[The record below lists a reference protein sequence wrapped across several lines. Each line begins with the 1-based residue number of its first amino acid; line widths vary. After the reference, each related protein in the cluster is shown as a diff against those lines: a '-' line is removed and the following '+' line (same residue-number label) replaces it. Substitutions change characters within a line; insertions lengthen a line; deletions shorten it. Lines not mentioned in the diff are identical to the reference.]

1 MDEQEFIKE
10 ILENNDSAEII
21 IETEDGEEYKIVAGQ
36 LFYTEGQDNVDIY
49 TFSDFDIGN
58 IFDRRLDVLALRVY
72 NYLRSEGEVVTC
84 VYGG

>member
-1 MDEQEFIKE
+1 MNEQEFVKDV
-10 ILENNDSAEII
+10 LENNDSAEII

-49 TFSDFDIGN
+49 TFSDFGLGN
-58 IFDRRLDVLALRVY
+58 IFDRRLDVLALKVY
-72 NYLRSEGEVVTC
+72 NYLKGEEEVVTC